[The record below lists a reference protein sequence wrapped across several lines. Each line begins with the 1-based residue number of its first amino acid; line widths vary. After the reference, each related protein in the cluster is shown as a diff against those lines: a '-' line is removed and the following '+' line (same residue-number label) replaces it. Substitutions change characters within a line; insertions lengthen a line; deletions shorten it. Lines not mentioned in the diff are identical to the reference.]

1 MFHYSFFIIFF
12 IIPSS
17 FVLLPS
23 SSFQEM
29 LNSSPA
35 IRMAVP
41 TGTMVVMDSRT
52 HHRGSENLSNKR
64 RTALYVEITSFNGL
78 LGFI

>member
-1 MFHYSFFIIFF
+1 
-12 IIPSS
+12 
-17 FVLLPS
+17 
-23 SSFQEM
+23 M

-64 RTALYVEITSFNGL
+64 RTALYVEITSFKW
-78 LGFI
+78 FIRFYLAWGVLNLYVLFSVV